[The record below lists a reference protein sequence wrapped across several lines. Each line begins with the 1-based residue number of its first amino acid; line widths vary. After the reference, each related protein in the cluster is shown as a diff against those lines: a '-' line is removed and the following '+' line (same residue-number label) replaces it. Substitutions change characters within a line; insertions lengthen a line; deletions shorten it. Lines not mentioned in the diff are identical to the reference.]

1 MTDLHYE
8 HPTLVSLYDLGNGWS
23 DDREFY
29 LSLAGPH
36 PMRILDLG
44 CGTGLLCNAYA
55 QRGHIVTG
63 VDPAAS
69 MLDAAK
75 RSPLGG
81 SIEWIQG
88 SAQSFHS
95 AATFDLIIMTGHA
108 FQVLLKEEDV
118 ASVFARIRSLL
129 APHGVFAF
137 ESRNPQVDWAREWHG
152 MQREFESPFG
162 IVRESFKVHSAQEE
176 KIVFETEYSLPNEKL
191 VSVSE
196 LRFMSA
202 GTITKQLN
210 DAGLSIYKLLGDWNG
225 EPFNLER
232 SREMIFLVKV
242 AGNNLDLR
250 RGSLALRDTGSEFPS
265 N

>member
-1 MTDLHYE
+1 VTDLHYE

-29 LSLAGPH
+29 LSLAGPA

-55 QRGHIVTG
+55 QRGHMVTG
-63 VDPAAS
+63 VDPAAP
-69 MLDAAK
+69 MLTAAK
-75 RSPLGG
+75 RSPLG
-81 SIEWIQG
+81 SRIEWIQG
-88 SAQSFHS
+88 SAQSFKS
-95 AATFDLIIMTGHA
+95 NTTFDLITMTGHA
-108 FQVLLKEEDV
+108 FQVLLKDEDV
-118 ASVFARIRSLL
+118 ANTFSHVRSYL

-137 ESRNPQVDWAREWHG
+137 ESRNPHILWAQEWDG

-162 IVRESFKVHSAQEE
+162 IVRESFKVHSAKGEQ
-176 KIVFETEYSLPNEKL
+176 IVFETEYTLPNERL

-202 GTITKQLN
+202 ETITNHLHS
-210 DAGLSIYKLLGDWNG
+210 AGFSIYKLLGDWNG
-225 EPFNLER
+225 EPFNPEQ
-232 SREMIFLVKV
+232 SREMIFLVRV
-242 AGNNLDLR
+242 AGNNLDIR